1 MCVSGKTNQTNQRSS
16 SSPMILSGGRDGAEI
31 GRFERIIGDS
41 RIYSSEIQNGK
52 SLQSIKAIFDGYD
65 IHYFWTTYAEETED
79 VMYE

>member
-1 MCVSGKTNQTNQRSS
+1 
-16 SSPMILSGGRDGAEI
+16 MILSGGRDGAEI